1 MEGDCNVYA
10 HSSLWMHPTRPD
22 RYNMRMVYIGSNS
35 MVMHSKYIVGP
46 RSMSKSNMQLEDVFW
61 NSIPDTRAQAA
72 GSSTSCGSY
81 IAACWVKWAINPCF
95 FVKRRIQFWQETW
108 LEGDRNLAIIT
119 KTRFRFA
126 ESLAPPVD
134 SRAFGAR
141 ARASRSIFL
150 VPPVLVFGS
159 IA

>member
-1 MEGDCNVYA
+1 MADTFLDIAADSLVPVLSGT
-10 HSSLWMHPTRPD
+10 HS
-22 RYNMRMVYIGSNS
+22 IGSNS

-95 FVKRRIQFWQETW
+95 FMKRRIQFWQVTW

-126 ESLAPPVD
+126 ESSLWQRLHATRQNKTT
-134 SRAFGAR
+134 SKM
-141 ARASRSIFL
+141 L
-150 VPPVLVFGS
+150 VSWSWSKLQQEIV
-159 IA
+159 